1 VSTIPAAPVTAPRTS
16 RRLVRRGL
24 FAWLLVRFTGLILTV
39 LVIGHFALTHIVT
52 DVAQTGSSY
61 VASRW
66 ASALVVGWDW
76 IMLAAAVLHGAVGLR
91 VVIGDYAPARGRGVL
106 VGLLVVLGV
115 AMVALGTW
123 TIARVLI
130 G

>member
-1 VSTIPAAPVTAPRTS
+1 VSATAAARPS
-16 RRLVRRGL
+16 RALVRRGL
-24 FAWLLVRFTGLILTV
+24 YAWLLVRLTGLLLTV

-52 DVAQTGSSY
+52 DVADTGSAY

-76 IMLAAAVLHGAVGLR
+76 LMLAAAVLHGAAGLR
-91 VVIGDYAPARGRGVL
+91 VVIGDYAAPSARRAL
-106 VGLLVVLGV
+106 VGLLVALSV
-115 AMVALGTW
+115 AMVALGSW
-123 TIARVLI
+123 TIARVALP

>member
-1 VSTIPAAPVTAPRTS
+1 VSTIPAAPVTAAPTS

-91 VVIGDYAPARGRGVL
+91 VVIGDYAPAHGRGVL

>member
-1 VSTIPAAPVTAPRTS
+1 MTISTAASAPARP

-24 FAWLLVRFTGLILTV
+24 FGWLLVRLTGLLLTV

-52 DVAQTGSSY
+52 DVAQTGSAY

-66 ASALVVGWDW
+66 GSALVVGWDW
-76 IMLAAAVLHGAVGLR
+76 LMLASAVLHGAVGLR
-91 VVIGDYAPARGRGVL
+91 VVVGDYAGPSLRRAL
-106 VGLLVVLGV
+106 VPLLVVLSV
-115 AMVALGTW
+115 AMVALGSW

-130 G
+130 R